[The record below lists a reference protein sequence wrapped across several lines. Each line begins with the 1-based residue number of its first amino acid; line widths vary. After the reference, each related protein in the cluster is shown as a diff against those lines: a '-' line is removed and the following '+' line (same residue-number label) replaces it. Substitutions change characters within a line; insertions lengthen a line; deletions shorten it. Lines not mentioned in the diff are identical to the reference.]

1 MLEGQLSCMKA
12 EALAFLCVMTVET
25 VADNRC
31 AKAFGMCAMDAQ
43 LMCAA
48 CVRCQCYASKS
59 ALMAQY
65 LVVGQRCFTVFIV
78 HHLSRAVVHVW
89 A

>member
-25 VADNRC
+25 VAYNRC
-31 AKAFGMCAMDAQ
+31 TKPFGMCAMDAQ

-48 CVRCQCYASKS
+48 CVRCQCHTSKTVF
-59 ALMAQY
+59 MAQY
-65 LVVGQRCFTVFIV
+65 LVVGQRCFAVFIV
-78 HHLSRAVVHVW
+78 RHLSRAVVHVW

>member
-31 AKAFGMCAMDAQ
+31 TKPFGVCAMDAQ

-59 ALMAQY
+59 ALMDQY
-65 LVVGQRCFTVFIV
+65 LVVGQRRFAVLIV
-78 HHLSRAVVHVW
+78 YHLSWTVVHVW

>member
-12 EALAFLCVMTVET
+12 EALAFLCAMTVET
-25 VADNRC
+25 VADNGR
-31 AKAFGMCAMDAQ
+31 AKAFGVCAMDAQ

-48 CVRCQCYASKS
+48 CVWCQCHASKS
-59 ALMAQY
+59 ALMAQH
-65 LVVGQRCFTVFIV
+65 LIVGQRRLAMLIV
-78 HHLSRAVVHVW
+78 YHLSRTVVYIG